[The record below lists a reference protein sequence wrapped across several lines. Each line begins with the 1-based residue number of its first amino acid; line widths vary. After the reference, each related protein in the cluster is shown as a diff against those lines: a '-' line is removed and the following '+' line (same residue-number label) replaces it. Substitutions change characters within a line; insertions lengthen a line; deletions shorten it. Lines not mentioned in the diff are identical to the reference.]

1 MSHQPNLDVNYGYCL
16 LKLEC
21 TTMLRLL
28 HGYKAAPF
36 LIRYISTKPIIR
48 IPKSSIHPFGDPS
61 NQRPI
66 LQNVDWTINE
76 GEAWA
81 VMSASSGDSGK
92 SAIFQVRRT
101 LSI

>member
-1 MSHQPNLDVNYGYCL
+1 
-16 LKLEC
+16 
-21 TTMLRLL
+21 MLRLR
-28 HGYKAAPF
+28 HGFKITPT
-36 LIRYISTKPIIR
+36 LVRYVSTKPIIC

-66 LQNVDWTINE
+66 LRNVDWTINE

-92 SAIFQVRRT
+92 SAIFQVSPE
-101 LSI
+101 LSV